1 MAQDKR
7 YNTVRIL
14 IEGGHITGFAEIF
27 EHIPLSVVALDLG
40 SNYVRFKRIV
50 GNPSRIKLRDI
61 FILSRL
67 FGITEMAMV
76 ALILST
82 IKNRRKI

>member
-1 MAQDKR
+1 MALDKR

-27 EHIPLSVVALDLG
+27 EHIPLSVVAIDLG

-50 GNPSRIKLRDI
+50 GNPSRIKLTDI
-61 FILSRL
+61 FILARL

-76 ALILST
+76 ALIIST
-82 IKNRRKI
+82 IKKKRKI